1 MSETELRAHAV
12 RFKAGVSIA
21 RVIGEALL
29 LKREGNLLVGLCP
42 STSTIIIASAVA
54 RMATC
59 SIG

>member
-29 LKREGNLLVGLCP
+29 LKRKRCPTTLQNL
-42 STSTIIIASAVA
+42 TD
-54 RMATC
+54 
-59 SIG
+59 